1 PELIEHERT
10 GLLANPGD
18 PKGLAEH
25 MERLLFDEQLR
36 AKVIEQGRREVV
48 ERFDVTRNVGTLAD
62 LFSEVMKRRR

>member
-1 PELIEHERT
+1 IEHEET

-18 PKGLAEH
+18 PKGLAEQ

-48 ERFDVTRNVGTLAD
+48 ERFDVTQNVAKLAE
-62 LFSEVMKRRR
+62 LFTEVMTRRR